1 MKRIYFFCSLLLS
14 LLLTSCGDYDD
25 SAIQNKLNDFKER
38 ITALQTKANKLNE
51 DISKLSYLT
60 EGNVITSV
68 TRNSDGQYVITYKDS
83 NNEEKAVV
91 VATQED
97 VIEAPILG
105 VRLSDDDQ
113 LYYWT
118 TTIDNETNWLTDDAG
133 KKVPVCGYTPE
144 MGVNA
149 DGYWTVNGEV
159 LKDSK
164 GTPITATTDATAIF
178 KNISKTDDGYL
189 NITLGNGETLT
200 LEVFNSLN
208 LKLKAEAV
216 TKVTDLASPL
226 KIEYEVT
233 GTLAGDAVITIAQ
246 AVNVKATLDKETH
259 TLTVTFENDFD
270 EGHVII
276 TAYDL
281 QHLVLRPLLF
291 KKN

>member
-105 VRLSDDDQ
+105 VRLSMM
-113 LYYWT
+113 
-118 TTIDNETNWLTDDAG
+118 TNCIIGLQPLTMKQTGSLMMPG
-133 KKVPVCGYTPE
+133 KKSQS
-144 MGVNA
+144 A
-149 DGYWTVNGEV
+149 
-159 LKDSK
+159 
-164 GTPITATTDATAIF
+164 AIPP
-178 KNISKTDDGYL
+178 KWG
-189 NITLGNGETLT
+189 
-200 LEVFNSLN
+200 
-208 LKLKAEAV
+208 
-216 TKVTDLASPL
+216 
-226 KIEYEVT
+226 
-233 GTLAGDAVITIAQ
+233 
-246 AVNVKATLDKETH
+246 
-259 TLTVTFENDFD
+259 
-270 EGHVII
+270 
-276 TAYDL
+276 
-281 QHLVLRPLLF
+281 
-291 KKN
+291 

>member
-105 VRLSDDDQ
+105 VRLRP
-113 LYYWT
+113 
-118 TTIDNETNWLTDDAG
+118 I
-133 KKVPVCGYTPE
+133 
-144 MGVNA
+144 
-149 DGYWTVNGEV
+149 V
-159 LKDSK
+159 L
-164 GTPITATTDATAIF
+164 
-178 KNISKTDDGYL
+178 
-189 NITLGNGETLT
+189 
-200 LEVFNSLN
+200 
-208 LKLKAEAV
+208 
-216 TKVTDLASPL
+216 
-226 KIEYEVT
+226 
-233 GTLAGDAVITIAQ
+233 
-246 AVNVKATLDKETH
+246 LDYNH
-259 TLTVTFENDFD
+259 
-270 EGHVII
+270 
-276 TAYDL
+276 
-281 QHLVLRPLLF
+281 
-291 KKN
+291 